1 MSYSVAKNSRKNS
14 TCAEPLQ
21 MTETPNSPW
30 EKVSIDFCG
39 PLPSGDYLLVV
50 IDDYSQFPEVEIL
63 KSTSSRAVIPKLD
76 KIFSAYGI
84 PNVAKS
90 ENGPPFNSHEFKDF
104 AEHMGFKHRK
114 ITQYW
119 PQANGEAER
128 FMRTL
133 EKAVRA
139 AQVQGKPWK
148 QELYVFLRNY
158 HATSHSS
165 TGQSPATVLF
175 QRSIR
180 TKLPEIAKSTKNS
193 DIKVNDGKAKSAM
206 KQYADKRR
214 QARPS
219 PIQNG
224 DKVLV

>member
-1 MSYSVAKNSRKNS
+1 
-14 TCAEPLQ
+14 
-21 MTETPNSPW
+21 
-30 EKVSIDFCG
+30 
-39 PLPSGDYLLVV
+39 
-50 IDDYSQFPEVEIL
+50 
-63 KSTSSRAVIPKLD
+63 
-76 KIFSAYGI
+76 
-84 PNVAKS
+84 
-90 ENGPPFNSHEFKDF
+90 
-104 AEHMGFKHRK
+104 MGFKHRK
-114 ITQYW
+114 ITPYW

-158 HATSHSS
+158 RATSHSS
-165 TGQSPATVLF
+165 TDQSPATVLF
-175 QRSIR
+175 QKSIR

-193 DIKVNDGKAKSAM
+193 DIKVNDGKAKSIM

-214 QARPS
+214 QAKPS
-219 PIQNG
+219 SIQNG

>member
-1 MSYSVAKNSRKNS
+1 M
-14 TCAEPLQ
+14 
-21 MTETPNSPW
+21 
-30 EKVSIDFCG
+30 SIDFCG
-39 PLPSGDYLLVV
+39 PFLSGDYFLIV
-50 IDDYSQFPEVEIL
+50 IDDYSRFPEVEIL

-114 ITQYW
+114 ITPYW
-119 PQANGEAER
+119 LQANGEAER

-158 HATSHSS
+158 CATSHSS
-165 TGQSPATVLF
+165 TDQSPATVLF

-193 DIKVNDGKAKSAM
+193 DIKVNDGKAKSIM
-206 KQYADKRR
+206 KQYADKCR